1 MDKITFDK
9 NGNFVVRESKFINYI
24 VGFTF
29 LALLSGVLVTRG
41 FEVGQDTSDFYFIY
55 VGFSVGAILFFIK
68 GTRKRTSIII
78 NPAGIYYQGRLITN
92 WENFLTAFIRQESYN
107 VSDGVNDRFKIVVE
121 YSDTIKGGNFLYPI
135 PTSGTQ
141 DKSEYQII
149 SAISYFSGKK
159 LTYEIFD

>member
-29 LALLSGVLVTRG
+29 LALLFGVLVTRG
-41 FEVGQDTSDFYFIY
+41 FEVRQDTTDFYFIY
-55 VGFSVGAILFFIK
+55 VSFSAGAILCFIK
-68 GTRKRTSIII
+68 GARKRASITI
-78 NPAGIYYQGRLITN
+78 NLTGIYYQGTLVTN
-92 WENFLTAFIRQESYN
+92 WENFLTAFIRQESYT
-107 VSDGVNDRFKIVVE
+107 VRDGVSDRFKIVVE
-121 YSDTIKGGNFLYPI
+121 YSDTIKGGNFLYPM

-149 SAISYFSGKK
+149 TAISHFSGKN
-159 LTYEIFD
+159 LSYEIFD